1 MTRAVLSAAT
11 IAAVLVMAAACG
23 GGGPSPS
30 GPGGSSTA
38 AGSPSG
44 STGRPSS
51 GSGGE
56 PEVAKLTVGTLPIV
70 DVAPVHI
77 ALARGLFAKEGLTVT
92 TEVMQGG
99 AAAIP
104 ALVSRDLDVAF
115 GAWPS
120 FLAANQQGIALR
132 AVADGDS
139 ATPGFTQFLAKPGSG
154 LEGKPAGM
162 AGKKIAVN
170 TLNSLGE
177 MAVRS
182 TLKQAGVD
190 PQNVTLVEIGF
201 PDMPAA
207 LETGNVDVIWA
218 VEPTVTNVKNTLKAV
233 VVVDS
238 YVGPIAG
245 FPVAGYFVT
254 ADFAAKNPKTV
265 AAFQRAI
272 VAAADIAADKT
283 AVVGIL
289 PSFTKLTPELA
300 ATLAL
305 PRYNGR
311 LDPAT
316 LKRVYDYL
324 VEFKILEP
332 GLDVTSLILPAP

>member
-1 MTRAVLSAAT
+1 MRAALPAATT
-11 IAAVLVMAAACG
+11 IAALVLAAACG
-23 GGGPSPS
+23 GTGASPTAS
-30 GPGGSSTA
+30 APVASTPGGSSA
-38 AGSPSG
+38 PIQPSA
-44 STGRPSS
+44 
-51 GSGGE
+51 GSGGA
-56 PEVAKLTVGTLPIV
+56 PEVAQLTVGTLPIV

-104 ALVSRDLDVAF
+104 ALVSGDLDIAF

-132 AVADGDS
+132 AVADGD
-139 ATPGFTQFLAKPGSG
+139 AAAPGFTQFLARPDSG
-154 LEGKPAGM
+154 LEGKPALM

-190 PQNVTLVEIGF
+190 PQNVQLVEIGF
-201 PDMPAA
+201 PDMAA
-207 LETGNVDVIWA
+207 TLERGNVDVIWA
-218 VEPTVTNVKNTLKAV
+218 VEPTVTNVKNNLKAV

-238 YVGPIAG
+238 YVGPIEG

-254 ADFAAKNPKTV
+254 ADFATKNPKTV

-272 VAAADIAADKT
+272 VAAADVAADKA

-289 PSFTKLTPELA
+289 PTFAKLTPELA
-300 ATLAL
+300 ATLSL

-311 LDPAT
+311 LAPAT

-332 GLDVTSLILPAP
+332 GLDVNALILPTP